1 MPRRTG
7 THYPEKSSSAF
18 KSYTLEDLSYA
29 APVDFDAPPA
39 TVAATHGEGGTSVTD
54 AASTDTASTIGAR
67 RGLIALL
74 FVAIALNYVDRQ
86 VLALLKP
93 TLEAE
98 FGWTDQDYGLL
109 GTAFQIAAAV
119 SFLFVGWAVDRFG
132 VRRAL
137 GWGVA
142 LWSLFGIAHAF
153 ASTVAQFVAA
163 RVALAAA
170 ETIGTPAAVKS
181 AAVYLPL
188 RERSF
193 ALGLGNTAPN
203 IGAIVTPLFIP
214 PLALAFGWRAAF
226 IVCGALG
233 FVWVVAWILGT
244 RRLVP
249 VARASGV
256 VAEAAGKV
264 PFGVLL
270 RDRRTWA
277 VVGAKLLSDQT
288 WFFLLFW
295 MPDFFHKQFGMKQA
309 DLGGP
314 VALIY
319 SFAAA
324 GALSSGVL
332 FPALVARGWS
342 VNGARKGSMLLY
354 ACIILAMPLALLTGS
369 PWTAALVIGAALFAH
384 QGFSTNVFGMTADIV
399 PTARVATVIGFGAV
413 GGNLSGA
420 AMIAF
425 AGWSLTH
432 GHGYWPMFLI
442 CGSGYLLATL
452 WVQVMVPHLRVAE
465 G

>member
-1 MPRRTG
+1 MCVDRTES
-7 THYPEKSSSAF
+7 T
-18 KSYTLEDLSYA
+18 
-29 APVDFDAPPA
+29 PA
-39 TVAATHGEGGTSVTD
+39 
-54 AASTDTASTIGAR
+54 AR
-67 RGLIALL
+67 RLLIGLL
-74 FVAIALNYVDRQ
+74 FFAIALNYVDRQ

-98 FGWTDQDYGLL
+98 FGWTDQDYGYL
-109 GTAFQIAAAV
+109 GTAFQIAAAF
-119 SFLFVGWAVDRFG
+119 SFLFVGWIVDRFG

-142 LWSLFGIAHAF
+142 LWSLFGMAHAF
-153 ASTVAQFVAA
+153 ASTVTQFIAA

-170 ETIGTPAAVKS
+170 ETVGTPAAVKS

-188 RERSF
+188 KERSF

-203 IGAIVTPLFIP
+203 IGAVVTPLLIP

-226 IVCGALG
+226 IVCGAVG
-233 FVWVVAWILGT
+233 FVWLAAWVIGT
-244 RRLVP
+244 RNLVP
-249 VARASGV
+249 VPRAGHA
-256 VAEAAGKV
+256 VAEAVDKV

-277 VVGAKLLSDQT
+277 VLGAKLLSDAS

-295 MPDFFHKQFGMKQA
+295 IPDFFSRQFSMSQA

-319 SFAAA
+319 SFAAL
-324 GALSSGVL
+324 GALSSGLL
-332 FPALVARGWS
+332 FPAFIARGWS
-342 VNGARKGSMLLY
+342 VNRARKTSMLLY
-354 ACIILAMPLALLTGS
+354 ACIILTMPLALYAGS

-399 PTARVATVIGFGAV
+399 PTARVATVVGFGAV

-425 AGWSLTH
+425 AGYALTN
-432 GHGYWPMFLI
+432 GLGYWPMFAI
-442 CGSGYLLATL
+442 CGGAYLAATA
-452 WVQVMVPHLRVAE
+452 WIHLLLPKLVVAE
-465 G
+465 D